1 MTNELIIKISN
12 EGIYFNPGLSVSF
25 QQTNIPKEHLTFRP
39 HQSFFWKVEMLGYRS
54 FDNLLRIKVT
64 DYNTNDI
71 SKFDNQQPK
80 REVNKLFFEKLDWEK
95 LEPLLSFYQK
105 INLQDIL
112 INVNASSFSK
122 DDLPTNRLF
131 KSGLPFP
138 SSSFNEPQNIQPK
151 ESTITRKFS
160 VHLNDARFM
169 LGCVLVKRHIKKL
182 RKEFEF
188 RINNEHILAEFDHI
202 KVWFA
207 KKLRTKK
214 FHVEVV
220 ITLKDGEIVEAVA
233 TSEHIAQITPELID
247 SVRYQRTM
255 ALSKEPRISSPDK
268 SLFTT
273 DELFAQVASGDIA
286 GNVFNQSESD
296 ILNFFINKSGIRNGK
311 QLTYLAERKQTE
323 NHKLHYTLHP
333 HFGFLFLIEGTENNH
348 FVWELLDSHA
358 TYIWS
363 IARMQSE
370 TELQYRRIE
379 KEISNVKAIGR
390 ENYKRD
396 YKNNQQD
403 TDLAFALINHRDIT
417 SNIVDAFTKWENK
430 LNERLT

>member
-1 MTNELIIKISN
+1 
-12 EGIYFNPGLSVSF
+12 
-25 QQTNIPKEHLTFRP
+25 
-39 HQSFFWKVEMLGYRS
+39 MLGYRS
-54 FDNLLRIKVT
+54 SDNLLRIKVT

-138 SSSFNEPQNIQPK
+138 SSSLSEPQNIQPK
-151 ESTITRKFS
+151 ESTITGKFS

-188 RINNEHILAEFDHI
+188 RINNENILAEFDHI
-202 KVWFA
+202 KAWFA

-214 FHVEVV
+214 FHVEVA
-220 ITLKDGEIVEAVA
+220 ITLKDGEIVEASA
-233 TSEHIAQITPELID
+233 TSKHIDQITPELID

-333 HFGFLFLIEGTENNH
+333 NFGFLFLIEGTENNH

-370 TELQYRRIE
+370 TELQYRKIE

-403 TDLAFALINHRDIT
+403 TDLAFAVINHKDIT